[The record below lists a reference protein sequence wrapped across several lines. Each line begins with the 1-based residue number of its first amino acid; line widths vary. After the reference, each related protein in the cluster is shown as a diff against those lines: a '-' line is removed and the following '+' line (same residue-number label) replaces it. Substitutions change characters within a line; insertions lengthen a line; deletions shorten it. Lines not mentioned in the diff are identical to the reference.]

1 MINGTRYRL
10 NMDINRQIALSRD
23 IARSQTEVST
33 GKRIQAPS
41 DDPVAAAR
49 ISSIGRSQANETA
62 FKSNLNLAFALSAR
76 ADTTLKSVGTA
87 LDRASEL
94 MVAGANGT
102 LSDSDRATIALEL
115 RSIAADIGALKDT
128 KDTRGGPLFMS
139 GGSLRIPVANGVSV
153 EAVGTREDVFES
165 VPTASGPQ
173 DLAAIVSA
181 AADALTLAN
190 PTARAAALATSADN
204 VGAAVEHIAN
214 ARGGQG
220 ALGGRIDQLL
230 ERQADTGLQLQ
241 EERSNL
247 ESADVT
253 AAIAKVQSTQLTL
266 AAAQAVFARVNSS
279 TLFDILR

>member
-10 NMDINRQIALSRD
+10 DMDINRQIALSRD
-23 IARSQTEVST
+23 IARSQTEIAT

-49 ISSIGRSQANETA
+49 VSSIARSQANDTV
-62 FKSNLNLAFALSAR
+62 FKSNLDLAFALAAR
-76 ADTTLKSVGTA
+76 ADTTLKSAGTA

-115 RSIAADIGALKDT
+115 RSIAEDIGTLKDA

-139 GGSLRIPVANGVSV
+139 GGSLRIPVASGVSV

-181 AADALTLAN
+181 AADALSLTD
-190 PTARAAALATSADN
+190 PIARAAAVATSADN
-204 VGAAVEHIAN
+204 VTAAVVHVAG

-220 ALGGRIDQLL
+220 ALGARIDQLL
-230 ERQADTGLQLQ
+230 ERQADTGLQLE

-253 AAIAKVQSTQLTL
+253 AVIAKLQSQQLTL
-266 AAAQAVFARVNSS
+266 QAAQAVFSRINAS

>member
-23 IARSQTEVST
+23 IARSQIEVST
-33 GKRIQAPS
+33 GKRVQAPS

-49 ISSIGRSQANETA
+49 IASIARSQANDTA
-62 FKSNLNLAFALSAR
+62 FKSNLNLAFALAAR

-87 LDRASEL
+87 LDRAGEL
-94 MVAGANGT
+94 MVQGANGT
-102 LSDSDRATIALEL
+102 LSDGDRATIALEL
-115 RSIAADIGALKDT
+115 RSIAEDIGALKAT
-128 KDTRGGPLFMS
+128 KDTRGSRLFMS
-139 GGSLRIPVANGVSV
+139 GGSLRIPVASGVSI

-165 VPTASGPQ
+165 VPTQSGPQ

-181 AADALTLAN
+181 AADALSLTN
-190 PTARAAALATSADN
+190 PAARAAAVATSADA
-204 VGAAVEHIAN
+204 VGAAVEHVAN
-214 ARGGQG
+214 ARGAQG
-220 ALGGRIDQLL
+220 ALGSRIDQLI
-230 ERQADTGLQLQ
+230 ERQADFGLQLE

-253 AAIAKVQSTQLTL
+253 AAIARVQSRQLTL
-266 AAAQAVFARVNSS
+266 QAAQAVFARVNAA

>member
-10 NMDINRQIALSRD
+10 NMDINRQVAMSRD
-23 IARSQTEVST
+23 IARSQTEIST

-49 ISSIGRSQANETA
+49 ISSIARSQANETA
-62 FKSNLNLAFALSAR
+62 FKGNLNLAFALAAR

-94 MVAGANGT
+94 MVAGSNGT
-102 LSDSDRATIALEL
+102 LSDADRAGIVLEL
-115 RSIAADIGALKDT
+115 RAIVEDISALKDT
-128 KDTRGGPLFMS
+128 RDTRGGPLFMS
-139 GGSLRIPVANGVSV
+139 GGSLRIPVSSGVSI

-181 AADALTLAN
+181 AADALSLTN

-204 VGAAVEHIAN
+204 VAAAVEHVAN

-220 ALGGRIDQLL
+220 ALGNRIDQLL
-230 ERQADTGLQLQ
+230 DRQADTGLQME

-253 AAIAKVQSTQLTL
+253 AVIARLQSQQLTL
-266 AAAQAVFARVNSS
+266 QAAQAVFSRVNAS